1 MGRIVFPILSFVMA
15 AAVAFISLT
24 IANEGFGIAADTI
37 RDDAL
42 RGAAFFAALALG
54 TLIRVNR

>member
-1 MGRIVFPILSFVMA
+1 MA